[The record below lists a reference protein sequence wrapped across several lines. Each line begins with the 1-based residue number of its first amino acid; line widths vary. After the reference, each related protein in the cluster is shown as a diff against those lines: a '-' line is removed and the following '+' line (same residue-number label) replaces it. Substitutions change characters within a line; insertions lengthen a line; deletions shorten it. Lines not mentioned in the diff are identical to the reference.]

1 MLIRR
6 SFGLFSALLLLLL
19 PAAGHGQTSSR
30 TDLSQGKYAQ
40 EALVIED
47 LSTKVVF
54 ENSGTFTREQTTR
67 VRVQTDAGVK
77 AWGLLRFPFQSAS
90 ETLTVDYVRVH
101 KPDGSI
107 VITPDDNMQDLD
119 GEITR
124 DAPFYSDLREKHV
137 AVKGLAPGDTLEF
150 SIRWQSTK
158 PLIPG
163 EFWFEYDFQ
172 HNSIVLRE
180 VLQLRTPAERA
191 VKVKGPQAL
200 QTVTKEQGTQVY
212 TWISSNLEKA
222 KDPKGDQKKERQAAL
237 GRIPPPDVQISSF
250 QSWDQVGRWYWNLQK
265 ERAEPSAA
273 IRAKAAELTK
283 GSSDNAAKLN
293 VLYKFVSTQY
303 RYIGIAFGIGRYQPH
318 AADDVL
324 TNNYGDCKD
333 KHTLLASLLQASGIT
348 IYPALVNSSR
358 TLDPDIPSPAQ
369 FDHVIGY
376 LPQANGALS
385 GSTLPRKSRQ
395 LGSYLQCCAIKMR

>member
-1 MLIRR
+1 MFIGR
-6 SFGLFSALLLLLL
+6 SSGFSILMSLLFSAV
-19 PAAGHGQTSSR
+19 GYTQTPSR
-30 TDLSQGKYAQ
+30 PDMADGKYSQ
-40 EALVIED
+40 EAVIIED

-54 ENSGTFTREQTTR
+54 QSSGNFTREQTTR
-67 VRVQTDAGVK
+67 VHVQTDAGIK

-90 ETLTVDYVRVH
+90 ETLGVDYVRVR
-101 KPDGSI
+101 KPDGS
-107 VITPDDNMQDLD
+107 VVVTPADSMQDLD

-150 SIRWQSTK
+150 SVRWQNTK
-158 PLIPG
+158 PLIPD
-163 EFWFEYDFQ
+163 EFWFEYDFD
-172 HNSIVLRE
+172 HNSTVLHE
-180 VLQLRTPAERA
+180 LLQLRMPVERA

-200 QTVTKEQGTQVY
+200 QTVTKEQGAQVY

-222 KDPKGDQKKERQAAL
+222 KDPKADQEKERQSAL

-250 QSWDQVGRWYWNLQK
+250 QNWDQVGRWYWTLQK
-265 ERAEPSAA
+265 ERVEPSAA
-273 IRAKAAELTK
+273 IRAKAAEVTK
-283 GSSDNAAKLN
+283 GAADNAAKLN
-293 VLYKFVSTQY
+293 ALYKFVSTQY

-348 IYPALVNSSR
+348 IYPALINSSR
-358 TLDPDIPSPAQ
+358 ILDPDIP
-369 FDHVIGY
+369 
-376 LPQANGALS
+376 
-385 GSTLPRKSRQ
+385 
-395 LGSYLQCCAIKMR
+395 